1 MAKQILMP
9 TDEYQNDITKAFKE
23 GIEVGEAKLAEL
35 LLKAIEEGGSL
46 SVDETSNQTLKSLV
60 DVLNA
65 TKVELRNNFKGI

>member
-35 LLKAIEEGGSL
+35 LLKA